1 MNEYTVVDT
10 CVEQLEAVIQR
21 EEKLDH
27 MDRDLT
33 PSMFACLEEAV
44 ALLRNELDYDPTD
57 DMAGEPP
64 LSADEIHHAA
74 WEQHRAMHS

>member
-1 MNEYTVVDT
+1 MNEYTVVET
-10 CVEQLEAVIQR
+10 HVKQLEAVIQR

-64 LSADEIHHAA
+64 LSAAEIHHAA
-74 WEQHRAMHS
+74 WEQHRVMHS